1 MTFLF
6 SLFYLSLFCSL
17 PLYSLEGHCSNE
29 SGKIGIRTDWDRVI
43 VKCYHGCPAYYA
55 GLRIGD
61 KILLVDGTK
70 NKEISGPAHEV
81 VTLVV
86 LRDNKEL
93 EFKVERAYESEVKIM
108 REAAFMAEI
117 GEEP

>member
-1 MTFLF
+1 MISIFLQI
-6 SLFYLSLFCSL
+6 LLLVL
-17 PLYSLEGHCSNE
+17 PIFLLEGHCSNE

-61 KILLVDGTK
+61 KILLVDGLK
-70 NKEISGPAHEV
+70 SKEISGPAHETV
-81 VTLVV
+81 KLLV
-86 LRDNKEL
+86 LRNDKQL
-93 EFKVERAYESEVKIM
+93 EFTVERAYESEVKIM

-117 GEEP
+117 GEGP

>member
-1 MTFLF
+1 VILLFLKIVIF
-6 SLFYLSLFCSL
+6 VL
-17 PLYSLEGHCSNE
+17 PIFLLEGHCSNE

-86 LRDNKEL
+86 LRDDKKL
-93 EFKVERAYESEVKIM
+93 EFKIERAFESEVKIM
-108 REAAFMAEI
+108 REASFMSEL
-117 GEEP
+117 GEGP